1 MTVRV
6 ERQVDVVGTPED
18 VWSYLAE
25 AENRAR
31 AISVVSDWEENDD
44 GTLTWHVSLPIPVV
58 KRTLEVTTEDRER
71 RPGEYV
77 RFVGR
82 SPAFRVQGEHELEGI
97 EGGTRVTSRFVVD
110 SKLPGVER
118 YFKRQL
124 DRELDN
130 VEYALRD
137 AMEVPS

>member
-6 ERQVDVVGTPED
+6 ERRVDVLGSRDD
-18 VWSYLAE
+18 VWSFLSE

-31 AISVVSDWEENDD
+31 AISVVTDWEQNDD

-58 KRTLEVTTEDRER
+58 KRTIEVRTEEREKR
-71 RPGEYV
+71 AGEYV
-77 RFVGR
+77 RFVGH
-82 SPAFRVQGEHELEGI
+82 SPAFRVQGEHELEAI
-97 EGGTRVTSRFVVD
+97 DGGTRVTSRFVVD

-130 VEYALRD
+130 VEQALRD
-137 AMEVPS
+137 ALEVSP

>member
-6 ERQVDVVGTPED
+6 QREVEVGGTPGD
-18 VWSYLAE
+18 VWSFLADP
-25 AENRAR
+25 ANRAD
-31 AISVVSDWEENDD
+31 AISVVTDWEAEDD
-44 GTLTWHVSLPIPVV
+44 GTLTWHVALPIPVV
-58 KRTLEVTTEDRER
+58 DRTVAVTTEDRER

-82 SPAFRVQGEHELEGI
+82 SPAFRVQGEHELEGVD
-97 EGGTRVTSRFVVD
+97 GGTTVTSTFVVD

-130 VEYALRD
+130 VERALRQSLE
-137 AMEVPS
+137 ARA